1 MKPTRWQAYV
11 ILGIGVTAVS
21 WSAILVRGADAPA
34 LVIASYRLILAALPM
49 GALALWQSFPRK
61 DRAPEP
67 ITTRSIWPLVLSAAF
82 LAAHFA
88 FWIASLQH
96 TSVVTAVVRMAMQ
109 PLIVGIASP
118 LLLRESIQRQ
128 VWFAL
133 AVALAG
139 VATMAIAHSG
149 GGLGELRGDIY
160 AVLGGFFAACYL
172 LVGRSVRAETS
183 WLRYVGVVYPITALF
198 LFTVTLIAREPLTGY
213 TVKTL
218 LMIALMALG
227 PQLIGHTAINW
238 SLGYL
243 PVMAVAMAILV
254 EPVMSTILAALIL
267 DEWPTAP
274 EMAGA
279 VLVLAGVYI
288 ALRSEGEDDLAE
300 DVRSS
305 LSQTDKLV
313 ADMINSEGTQCPAR

>member
-1 MKPTRWQAYV
+1 MRPPRWQAYA
-11 ILGIGVTAVS
+11 ILGVGVAAVS

-34 LVIASYRLILAALPM
+34 LVIASYRLIIAAVPM
-49 GALALWQSFPRK
+49 GALALWQQR
-61 DRAPEP
+61 RHPEP
-67 ITTRSIWPLVLSAAF
+67 ITAKSIWPLVLSAAF

-96 TSVVTAVVRMAMQ
+96 TSVVTAVVLMAMQ

-139 VATMAIAHSG
+139 VATMGIAHAG
-149 GGLGELRGDIY
+149 EGVGELQGDVY
-160 AVLGGFFAACYL
+160 AILGGFFAACYL
-172 LVGRSVRAETS
+172 LVGRSVRVETS

-198 LFTVTLIAREPLTGY
+198 LFAVTLIAREPLTGY
-213 TVKTL
+213 TAKTM

-227 PQLIGHTAINW
+227 PQLIGHSAINW

-243 PVMAVAMAILV
+243 PVMLVAMAILV
-254 EPVMSTILAALIL
+254 EPIGATLLAALIL
-267 DEWPTAP
+267 HEYPSGP

-279 VLVLAGVYI
+279 ALVLVSVYL
-288 ALRSEGEDDLAE
+288 ALRGDEAETVELDIPELAA
-300 DVRSS
+300 
-305 LSQTDKLV
+305 
-313 ADMINSEGTQCPAR
+313 AD